1 MEPMMSENAQNPE
14 TPQKNQPETPAPR
27 GRKRLAAGILL
38 LVLAAGGGYLYLHY
52 RNRVST
58 DDAQVDGHLL
68 PVASKVYGS
77 VERILVEDNQPVKA
91 GDLLVQIDPRDLQ
104 SRVDQAQAAL
114 SEALAQVQGATA
126 DGVKA
131 KASLDQASSSELQV
145 AQANLDARKAT
156 LDKAKADLQ
165 RAKPLADRQEI
176 SAQEFDHFR
185 TSADVAE
192 SEWNA
197 AQRRLASVRQEAEI
211 RRAAL
216 GAQTAKVGQTQAGV
230 EAARANLAALKL
242 QLGYTRIVA
251 PVAGVVTRKTVE
263 LGQIVQPGQGLLTL
277 VPLDADATW
286 VTANFKETQLTRVH
300 PGQAA
305 EVTIDMN
312 GQTIRGTVD
321 SIAGSTGSRL
331 SLLPPENA
339 VGNFV
344 KVVQRIPVKIKLDP
358 EEAAKVVLRPGMNVD
373 ATILTSDRK

>member
-1 MEPMMSENAQNPE
+1 MSEPIE
-14 TPQKNQPETPAPR
+14 TPETPAPA
-27 GRKRLAAGILL
+27 GRKRLVLAVLL
-38 LVLAAGGGYLYLHY
+38 LALAAGGVTMYFHY
-52 RNRVST
+52 RNRVNT

-68 PVASKVYGS
+68 PVSSKVYGS
-77 VERILVEDNQPVKA
+77 VERVLVEDNQAVQA
-91 GDLLVQIDPRDLQ
+91 GDLLVQVDARDLQ

-114 SEALAQVQGATA
+114 GEALAQVDGAHA

-131 KASLDQASSSELQV
+131 KASFEQAKSSDLQV
-145 AQANLDARKAT
+145 AQANLDARKST
-156 LDKAKADLQ
+156 LDKARADLQ
-165 RAKPLADRQEI
+165 RAKPLADRQEL

-185 TSADVAE
+185 TQAEVAE
-192 SEWNA
+192 SEWTA
-197 AQRRLASVRQEAEI
+197 AQRRLSSVRQEAEI
-211 RRAAL
+211 RLAGV
-216 GAQTAKVGQTQAGV
+216 GAQTAKVSQAQAGV
-230 EAARANLAALKL
+230 VAAKANLEALKL

-263 LGQIVQPGQGLLTL
+263 LGQIIQPGQGLLTL
-277 VPLDADATW
+277 VPLESTW
-286 VTANFKETQLTRVH
+286 VTANFKETQLTDVH

-312 GQTIRGTVD
+312 GQVLRGTVD
-321 SIAGSTGSRL
+321 STGSRL

-358 EEAAKVVLRPGMNVD
+358 QDAQKVVLRPGMNVD